1 MTIETIQSM
10 PVAGPTHATSS
21 RIVGYDIA
29 RGLAFIGM
37 VIVNFKIVMGA
48 SEAGPAWLVG
58 LVGLLEGRAVATFVV
73 LAGVGMSLLSQQARV
88 SGDSAKIAQVR
99 MTLLKRAAFLFVFGL
114 IFATVWPPDILHF
127 YGVYIAL
134 GALLLLVSD
143 RMLWVISAGF
153 MVVFVGLLG
162 LLDYDQGWN
171 FETFGYLD
179 FWTVPGM
186 MRHIFFNGFHP
197 VFPWTAFLF
206 IGMWLGR
213 QQVHDRHWRRQMLVL
228 SLTVAVITES
238 LSWLLVQMTTAVAGM
253 DAELAM
259 ALFGTEMIPPMP
271 LYLIAAGATAVSII
285 LLCVM
290 LTDRDDVPTWW
301 QPLIA
306 TGQFALTLYA
316 AHIIIGMGILE
327 GVGLLEHQSL
337 GFAVGSAVA
346 FSVLAIIFSTIWR
359 RYFRRGPL
367 EWVMRQL

>member
-1 MTIETIQSM
+1 MTIDTSQSM
-10 PVAGPTHATSS
+10 LGASTTNATSS

-37 VIVNFKIVMGA
+37 VIVNFKLVMGA
-48 SEAGPAWLVG
+48 SEVGPAWFVWFI
-58 LVGLLEGRAVATFVV
+58 GLLEGRAVATFVM
-73 LAGVGMSLLSQQARV
+73 LAGVGISLLSQRARA

-99 MTLLKRAAFLFVFGL
+99 TTLLKRAAFLFVFGL
-114 IFATVWPPDILHF
+114 MFATVWPPDILHF

-143 RMLWVISAGF
+143 RLLWATSAGF
-153 MVVFVGLLG
+153 VVSFVGLLG
-162 LLDYDQGWN
+162 LFDYDQGWN
-171 FETFGYLD
+171 FETFDYLD

-186 MRHIFFNGFHP
+186 IRHIFFNGFHP

-213 QQVHDRHWRRQMLVL
+213 QNVHDRHWRRPILVL
-228 SLTVAVITES
+228 SLTVALITET
-238 LSWLLVQMTTAVAGM
+238 LSWLLVRMATAVEGM
-253 DAELAM
+253 DTELAT

-271 LYLIAAGATAVSII
+271 LYMVAAGATALTII

-290 LTDRDDVPTWW
+290 LTDRDDGPTWW

-306 TGQFALTLYA
+306 TGQLALTLYA

-327 GVGLLEHQSL
+327 GMGRLEHQSL
-337 GFAVGSAVA
+337 RFAVGSAVT
-346 FSVLAIIFSTIWR
+346 FSVLAIIFSTLWR
-359 RYFRRGPL
+359 RYFRHGPL